1 MSDTTTTTADDVRA
15 VAYIVEDIEAL
26 GVHVASASWVGYT
39 DHPLTVQVSG
49 DEAAVDTVAAAL
61 DLDPDDGTSANY
73 VRMSGRVLVYS
84 GRSVPPCTLRR
95 RVTRTPQMGDVHS
108 AFVFP
113 EGITMQSTKPRP
125 VWASVEE
132 VAEHIHVSA
141 LTVRRRIASGEFRAY
156 RVGKSH
162 RAALRLDLNEVDA
175 AMRPVPAGGAA

>member
-1 MSDTTTTTADDVRA
+1 MSETSTTTADDVRA

-84 GRSVPPCTLRR
+84 GRSVPPCT
-95 RVTRTPQMGDVHS
+95 
-108 AFVFP
+108 
-113 EGITMQSTKPRP
+113 STKPRP

>member
-1 MSDTTTTTADDVRA
+1 MSTQPLGIRVVCDSKRSASTTADDVRA

-84 GRSVPPCTLRR
+84 GRSVPPCTCRATCHHKA
-95 RVTRTPQMGDVHS
+95 VT
-108 AFVFP
+108 A
-113 EGITMQSTKPRP
+113 
-125 VWASVEE
+125 
-132 VAEHIHVSA
+132 
-141 LTVRRRIASGEFRAY
+141 
-156 RVGKSH
+156 
-162 RAALRLDLNEVDA
+162 
-175 AMRPVPAGGAA
+175 

>member
-1 MSDTTTTTADDVRA
+1 MSETSTTTADDVRA

-84 GRSVPPCTLRR
+84 GRSVPPCTCRATCHYKA
-95 RVTRTPQMGDVHS
+95 VT
-108 AFVFP
+108 A
-113 EGITMQSTKPRP
+113 
-125 VWASVEE
+125 
-132 VAEHIHVSA
+132 
-141 LTVRRRIASGEFRAY
+141 
-156 RVGKSH
+156 
-162 RAALRLDLNEVDA
+162 
-175 AMRPVPAGGAA
+175 